1 MIGKRIAHFS
11 PGRALLSSF
20 CITILFGTAALC
32 LPWARNVSIPFLDIL
47 FTATSATCVTGLFTI
62 SLDQFSTFGHII
74 LLILIQIGG
83 LGLITLSIFL
93 ISLFINLGMSS
104 QIMLGQVLEIESWKY
119 LKRILFFT
127 IGLTLMVEFIGAA
140 IIYWSI
146 HESFDTPYALFI
158 ALFQSISAFCNAGI
172 VHNLSLFNNNYPVLI
187 VTAFLVFTGGLGFV
201 VWYEI
206 VSWIGSLFRRKRYQF
221 SLHSKIILIGS
232 TLIIGCFAMLF
243 WILEHDNIFAAY
255 TPYKALFISLFH
267 AISLRSSGFMTIPLH
282 ELQLPTIFIIMILCI
297 IGSAPGSTG
306 SGIKV
311 TTFFIY
317 IATIKAVVVGNSA
330 VIIKGRTIPHEQ
342 VLKCIA
348 IVSLSLLWI
357 ALATICLLITEVGWG
372 FLQIIF
378 EVISSF
384 TTLGLSLG
392 ITSSLSTVG
401 KIIIIINMI
410 IGRIGS
416 LTLIVA
422 LRQAT
427 IQGRHENVGISYPE
441 ERVMLS

>member
-1 MIGKRIAHFS
+1 MVSKRIAHFS
-11 PGRALLSSF
+11 PGRALFSSF
-20 CITILFGTAALC
+20 CITILFGTFALA
-32 LPWARNVSIPFLDIL
+32 LPWSRTVSMSFLDVL
-47 FTATSATCVTGLFTI
+47 FTATSATCVTGLSVIPF
-62 SLDQFSTFGHII
+62 DQFTLFGHVI

-93 ISLFINLGMSS
+93 LSLFMNLGMSS
-104 QIMLGQVLEIESWKY
+104 QVLVGQVLEIESWHY

-127 IGLTLMVEFIGAA
+127 ISLTLLVESLGAA
-140 IIYWSI
+140 IMYWSI
-146 HESFDTPYALFI
+146 RDQCDTATAAFFAI
-158 ALFQSISAFCNAGI
+158 FQSVSAFCNAGI
-172 VHNLSLFNNNYPVLI
+172 VHNMDIFKNNYLVLCT
-187 VTAFLVFTGGLGFV
+187 TAFLVCIGGLGFV
-201 VWYEI
+201 VWYE
-206 VSWIGSLFRRKRYQF
+206 VFRWLKSLFTKRRHAF
-221 SLHSKIILIGS
+221 SLHSRIILWGS
-232 TLIIGCFAMLF
+232 TALILCAATLF
-243 WILEHDNIFAAY
+243 WILEHGNLFTNY
-255 TPYKALFISLFH
+255 SALAGIVSSFFH
-267 AISLRSSGFMTIPLH
+267 AITLRSSGFITVPLS
-282 ELQLPTIFIIMILCI
+282 ELQLPTILIIMILCF

-317 IATIKAVVVGNSA
+317 IAIIKAVTLGNSA
-330 VIIKGRTIPHEQ
+330 VVIKGRTIPHEQ

-348 IVSLSLLWI
+348 IASLSLAWI
-357 ALATICLLITEVGWG
+357 VSTTFCLLITEAGWG
-372 FLQIIF
+372 FLQILF
-378 EVISSF
+378 EVVSSF

-392 ITSSLSTVG
+392 ITASLSSIG

-427 IQGRHENVGISYPE
+427 INSRHEKFGISYPE